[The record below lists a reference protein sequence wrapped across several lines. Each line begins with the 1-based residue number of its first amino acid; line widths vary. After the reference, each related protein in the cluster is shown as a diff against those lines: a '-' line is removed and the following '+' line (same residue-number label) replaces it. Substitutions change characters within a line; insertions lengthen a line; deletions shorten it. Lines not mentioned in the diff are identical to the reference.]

1 MTELAKLI
9 KKKYKDFDITP
20 QWLGKVLRDN
30 NKTRKRTRHE
40 HFPKTRYNNPI
51 DKKKEL
57 EKFYNKIISLDET
70 SISPTMIAEYSR
82 CQMGQRCIIKTDDS
96 FFYRKFILLVA
107 ISNSKCIG

>member
-20 QWLGKVLRDN
+20 QQLGKILRDN

-51 DKKKEL
+51 DKKERIR
-57 EKFYNKIISLDET
+57 KIL
-70 SISPTMIAEYSR
+70 
-82 CQMGQRCIIKTDDS
+82 
-96 FFYRKFILLVA
+96 
-107 ISNSKCIG
+107 